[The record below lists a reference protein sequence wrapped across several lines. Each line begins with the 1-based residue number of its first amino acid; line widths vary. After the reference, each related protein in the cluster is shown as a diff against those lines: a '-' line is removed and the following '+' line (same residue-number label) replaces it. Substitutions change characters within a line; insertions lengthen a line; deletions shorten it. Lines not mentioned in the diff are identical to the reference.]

1 LEEAQKQDEAQLR
14 KKSRPVNRQRK
25 VAKKPIQQ
33 ELVAAEA
40 EVEAEAQAEAEA
52 EAEAEEQDKEDV
64 QEVEVQVP
72 SQKVSKKPKKQVVQ
86 KKAIQQTTS
95 EKEIICSW
103 INLNCPSKS
112 LVFFINGSQNHWS
125 GLYVTLLILVIHLTT
140 SLEPHNIVT

>member
-1 LEEAQKQDEAQLR
+1 LIIFLHDHKEKKEEAAKRKRILEEAQKQDEAQLR

-86 KKAIQQTTS
+86 KRRY
-95 EKEIICSW
+95 
-103 INLNCPSKS
+103 SKR
-112 LVFFINGSQNHWS
+112 LQKKK
-125 GLYVTLLILVIHLTT
+125 
-140 SLEPHNIVT
+140 